1 MLDVLP
7 QILVFGLILGGVYAL
22 ASLGL
27 GLAWGIMHVINFAHG
42 EWIMIS
48 MYLTHWLTML
58 FGLDPYLAIPISIAF
73 GGLMGFLSQRHLVE
87 PVLKGGA
94 TATILSTLGLSSIM
108 IGVTQALWKSTPRN
122 TPNWYVE
129 TALGIG
135 PVRLSLAHLMAFA
148 MSISAITLIYLFFKG
163 ALIGKAILATSDLI
177 GDPEVAGLVGID
189 VVRTRTLTLIL
200 AGISTG
206 VAGTLIGTFYYVYP
220 YVGLTWSLICFV
232 IVVLGG
238 LGSFKGLLIA
248 GLIVGVL
255 EGLGSLALGA
265 AYGYILVYAVFL
277 SILYLRPRGL
287 MGRRA

>member
-1 MLDVLP
+1 MLETLP
-7 QILVFGLILGGVYAL
+7 QILAFGLVFGGVYAL

-48 MYLTHWLTML
+48 MYFTYWLTIL
-58 FGLDPYLAIPISIAF
+58 FGLDPYFVMPINIAL
-73 GGLMGFLSQRHLVE
+73 GALIGALTQRHLVE

-94 TATILSTLGLSSIM
+94 TATILSTLGLSSIL
-108 IGVTQALWKSTPRN
+108 IGITQAIWKSTPRN
-122 TPNWYVE
+122 TPNVYVE
-129 TALGIG
+129 TSLGIG
-135 PVRLSLAHLMAFA
+135 PVRLSLAHLLAFA
-148 MSISAITLIYLFFKG
+148 ISIIAITAIYSFFKS
-163 ALIGKAILATSDLI
+163 ALTGKAILATSDLI

-189 VVRTRTLTLIL
+189 AAKMRVLTLIL
-200 AGISTG
+200 AGASTG

-232 IVVLGG
+232 VVVLGG

-248 GLIVGVL
+248 GLIIGVL
-255 EGLGSLALGA
+255 EGLGSLIFGS
-265 AYGYILVYAVFL
+265 AYGYILVYAAFL
-277 SILYLRPRGL
+277 MILYLRPRGL

>member
-1 MLDVLP
+1 
-7 QILVFGLILGGVYAL
+7 
-22 ASLGL
+22 
-27 GLAWGIMHVINFAHG
+27 
-42 EWIMIS
+42 
-48 MYLTHWLTML
+48 
-58 FGLDPYLAIPISIAF
+58 
-73 GGLMGFLSQRHLVE
+73 
-87 PVLKGGA
+87 
-94 TATILSTLGLSSIM
+94 
-108 IGVTQALWKSTPRN
+108 
-122 TPNWYVE
+122 
-129 TALGIG
+129 
-135 PVRLSLAHLMAFA
+135 
-148 MSISAITLIYLFFKG
+148 
-163 ALIGKAILATSDLI
+163 TSDLI

-206 VAGTLIGTFYYVYP
+206 IAGTLIGTFYYVYP